1 MMVESERFEEIE
13 LRVDIREETNIPK
26 NWIQLVNNP
35 NLFEHIYENVEYIL
49 YLHSKNTHFYVKCL
63 QKNNKT
69 ANMKI
74 IYIKK
79 GDEVSLSHSGYIIR
93 FNYSDNT
100 ICWNSPWSKKEECHI
115 YSRFL
120 E

>member
-1 MMVESERFEEIE
+1 MMGESECFEEIE
-13 LRVDIREETNIPK
+13 LRIDTTEDTNIPK
-26 NWIQLVNNP
+26 NWIQLDNNP

-49 YLHSKNTHFYVKCL
+49 YLHSKNTHFYVQCL

-79 GDEVSLSHSGYIIR
+79 GEEVSLSHSGYIIK
-93 FNYSDNT
+93 FHYSDNT
-100 ICWNSPWSKKEECHI
+100 IC
-115 YSRFL
+115 
-120 E
+120 